1 MKNKDNTQKY
11 VILSA
16 PSGAGKTTIA
26 RHLLNAG
33 LELEFSITACNRAMR
48 TGETDGVDY
57 YFLTTDDFRHKVESG
72 DFLEWEEVY
81 PDHFYGTLK
90 SEIDRIQANGHR
102 VLFDVD
108 VVGGLNIKKIFKD
121 QSVAI
126 FISPPSVEALRERLE
141 KRATDSPE
149 KIRLRLD
156 KAKTEMA
163 RAPEF
168 DVIIINDNLTD
179 ALDNTENIVRKFLDG
194 R

>member
-1 MKNKDNTQKY
+1 MPDNNKY
-11 VILSA
+11 IILSA

-26 RHLLNAG
+26 RHLLSSPLG
-33 LELEFSITACNRAMR
+33 LEFSITACSRSMR
-48 TGETDGVDY
+48 NGEKDGVDY
-57 YFLTTDDFRHKVESG
+57 YFLTAEEFQRRVKAG

-90 SEIDRIQANGHR
+90 SEIARIQANGHR

-108 VVGGLNIKKIFKD
+108 VVGGLNIKKIYQQQALAVF
-121 QSVAI
+121 V
-126 FISPPSVEALRERLE
+126 SPPSVEALRERLE

-156 KAKTEMA
+156 KAETEMA

-168 DVIIINDNLTD
+168 DVIIVNDSLQS
-179 ALDNTENIVRKFLDG
+179 ALDHAEKTIREFLND